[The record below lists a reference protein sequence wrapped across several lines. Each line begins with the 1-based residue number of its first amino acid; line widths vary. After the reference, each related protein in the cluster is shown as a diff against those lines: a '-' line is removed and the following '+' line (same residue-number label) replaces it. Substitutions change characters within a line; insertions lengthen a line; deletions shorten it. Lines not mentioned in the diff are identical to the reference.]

1 MEYKII
7 QAFKASQSEFE
18 SMVNS
23 AIEAGW
29 VPVGGVSIAT
39 PNGPAGGI
47 IYLQA
52 MTRGKAKHK

>member
-1 MEYKII
+1 MEYKLI
-7 QAFKASQSEFE
+7 QAFRLSQAEFE

-29 VPVGGVSIAT
+29 VPVGGVSVAA

-47 IYLQA
+47 MYLQA